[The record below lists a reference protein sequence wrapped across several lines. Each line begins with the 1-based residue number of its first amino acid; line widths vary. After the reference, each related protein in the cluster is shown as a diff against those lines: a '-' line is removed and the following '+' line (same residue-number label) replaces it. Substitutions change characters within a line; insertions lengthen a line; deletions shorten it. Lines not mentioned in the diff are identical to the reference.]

1 LAAKAHDADRFVLC
15 FAGDGD
21 FQMNCAELGTG
32 MQAGLYPIVLIVNNG
47 SYGTIRMHQERNYPH
62 RVSGTDL
69 QNPDFAGLARS
80 YGFYGETVETTDQFA
95 AAFERA
101 MQSKTGAVLNLI
113 VATEAITPRLSIDDL
128 RNAGA

>member
-1 LAAKAHDADRFVLC
+1 
-15 FAGDGD
+15 
-21 FQMNCAELGTG
+21 MNCAELGTG

-95 AAFERA
+95 DAFERA